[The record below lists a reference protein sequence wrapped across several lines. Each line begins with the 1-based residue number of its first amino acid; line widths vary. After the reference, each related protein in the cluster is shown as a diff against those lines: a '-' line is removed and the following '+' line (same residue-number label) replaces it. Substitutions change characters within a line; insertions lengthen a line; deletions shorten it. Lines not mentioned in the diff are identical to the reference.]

1 MEKSGEAPEAPVT
14 RPWRDLSWRG
24 ICSGMSAPD
33 AAPIARRAHV
43 ESARNAPIGPH
54 NCLRAKGWVIA
65 PAPRGG
71 GAKKGAGGHPRR

>member
-1 MEKSGEAPEAPVT
+1 MEKSGEAPVT
-14 RPWRDLSWRG
+14 LPWRG
-24 ICSGMSAPD
+24 IRSGMSAPD

-71 GAKKGAGGHPRR
+71 GAKKVQVVTPRRPL